1 MSSGRES
8 NDIPT
13 TQKETT
19 DVEMDSTASKTSGS
33 AGNVGW
39 FSTKNL
45 IILGIAAVSSLAVV
59 GLILYFTLP
68 TSSESAPKFE
78 ALVGGNFSTTPGP
91 RHEMTPSGIKVTSPE
106 PKMATQPRVTPSGTE
121 VTTSEPKTSTESS
134 TSEEPFTEDPN
145 EPPKLIFAQA
155 LFRHGARAP
164 DKEYPPE
171 VAKYFPR
178 GRGQLTDRGFN
189 TSYQMGLFLRKRYVE
204 TGFLNSNMN
213 SGEMKWF
220 SRDLDRVLSTAST
233 VGAAMFRNPKQK
245 YTSVAIQT
253 EKDGNNFLLNFP
265 IPCKVKTDY
274 RNKTCPD
281 LLSENSKEDRYTTA
295 LKCLGPFPPVF
306 NKFNVTDSDM
316 YINMVRNGVP
326 VPQEVRDNYAE
337 ISKEFMK
344 VRDYLNGLYSREYIQ
359 VKFGVLVDKMLRDM
373 DTAWKLYKRKIPR
386 RKFRVYSTQDWVM
399 SGILS
404 AFGVHEHI
412 LAHGPQEEPNYNT
425 LILVE
430 LWKKNGKPYV
440 KFLYKPEEETQLD
453 HKLMDLTG
461 VVPGCDE
468 KMKCSLRRFN
478 KCCDNIRASWRTQK
492 KLCAPP
498 KPVTMNSSTTI
509 TPNSR

>member
-13 TQKETT
+13 TRKETA
-19 DVEMDSTASKTSGS
+19 DVEMDSPASKTSGS
-33 AGNVGW
+33 ARKVGW
-39 FSTKNL
+39 FSTTNL
-45 IILGIAAVSSLAVV
+45 IILGIAAISSLAVV

-68 TSSESAPKFE
+68 TSSEPAPKFE
-78 ALVGGNFSTTPGP
+78 ALVGGNKSTTPGP
-91 RHEMTPSGIKVTSPE
+91 S
-106 PKMATQPRVTPSGTE
+106 
-121 VTTSEPKTSTESS
+121 
-134 TSEEPFTEDPN
+134 TEDPN
-145 EPPKLIFAQA
+145 KPPKLIFAQA

-164 DKEYPPE
+164 DKGYPPE

-178 GRGQLTDRGFN
+178 GRGQLTD
-189 TSYQMGLFLRKRYVE
+189 
-204 TGFLNSNMN
+204 
-213 SGEMKWF
+213 MKWF
-220 SRDLDRVLSTAST
+220 SRRMDRVLSTAST

-253 EKDGNNFLLNFP
+253 ENDRDNFLLNFP

-281 LLSENSKEDRYTTA
+281 LLRKDNKE
-295 LKCLGPFPPVF
+295 
-306 NKFNVTDSDM
+306 
-316 YINMVRNGVP
+316 VRNGVP
-326 VPQEVRDNYAE
+326 VSQEVRDNYAE

-344 VRDYLNGLYSREYIQ
+344 VRNYLNGLYSREYIQ
-359 VKFGVLVDKMLRDM
+359 VKFGVLVDKILRDM
-373 DTAWKLYKRKIPR
+373 ETAWERYQRKIHK

-430 LWKKNGKPYV
+430 LWKKNGIPYV

-461 VVPGCDE
+461 VIPGCDG
-468 KMKCSLRRFN
+468 KKKCSLKRFN
-478 KCCDNIRASWRTQK
+478 NCCDNTRASKRTQK
-492 KLCAPP
+492 KLCAFP
-498 KPVTMNSSTTI
+498 KPVTTNSSTMI
-509 TPNSR
+509 THNSR

>member
-1 MSSGRES
+1 MISGKES

-13 TQKETT
+13 TRKETA
-19 DVEMDSTASKTSGS
+19 DVEMDSPASKTSGS
-33 AGNVGW
+33 ARKEGW

-45 IILGIAAVSSLAVV
+45 IILGIAAISSLAVV

-68 TSSESAPKFE
+68 TSSESAPKFA
-78 ALVGGNFSTTPGP
+78 ALVGGNISTTPGP
-91 RHEMTPSGIKVTSPE
+91 S
-106 PKMATQPRVTPSGTE
+106 
-121 VTTSEPKTSTESS
+121 
-134 TSEEPFTEDPN
+134 TEDPN

-164 DKEYPPE
+164 DKGYPPE

-204 TGFLNSNMN
+204 TRFLSSEMI
-213 SGEMKWF
+213 SREMKWF
-220 SRDLDRVLSTAST
+220 SRRMDRVLSTAST

-253 EKDGNNFLLNFP
+253 EDDRDNFLLNFP

-281 LLSENSKEDRYTTA
+281 LLRKDNKEDKYTTA
-295 LKCLGPFPPVF
+295 LKCLGPWPSIF

-326 VPQEVRDNYAE
+326 VSQEVRDNYAE

-344 VRDYLNGLYSREYIQ
+344 ARNYLNGLYSREYIQ

-373 DTAWKLYKRKIPR
+373 ETAWKLYQRKIHK

-430 LWKKNGKPYV
+430 LWKKNGIPYV

-453 HKLMDLTG
+453 HNLMDLTG
-461 VVPGCDE
+461 VIPGCDG
-468 KMKCSLRRFN
+468 KKKCSLKRFN
-478 KCCDNIRASWRTQK
+478 NCCDNTRASKRTQK
-492 KLCAPP
+492 KLCAFP
-498 KPVTMNSSTTI
+498 KPVTTNSSTMI
-509 TPNSR
+509 THNSR